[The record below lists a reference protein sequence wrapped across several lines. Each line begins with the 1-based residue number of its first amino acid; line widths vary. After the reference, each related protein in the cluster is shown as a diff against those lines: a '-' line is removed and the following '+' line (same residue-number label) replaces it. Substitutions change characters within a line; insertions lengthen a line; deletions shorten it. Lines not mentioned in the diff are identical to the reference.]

1 MRPPRTDLTGWTAAW
16 LDRSGT
22 DTLRLVD
29 GAIHAESPDDAPP
42 RPHQLTVASYDA
54 SGETLVPVATT
65 DVRLD
70 DVVTPVDLPEADLHL
85 VNAADSTFAAVRP
98 DEGSLRTMLD
108 RLGELPE
115 PLSRALVV
123 ATINQLLLLGELAPR
138 EGAAAVV
145 RALRTERNPSLVE
158 PFLSVAASISDR
170 WAAPADSPGLKE
182 ALADSAVLLAEVP
195 EHRQPALRTLAATA
209 TTDAHWAVLD
219 AAVAEAD
226 DLDLAWRATTRHAE
240 LTGYDDDAVKRLL
253 AQDPDPEAHVKQ
265 LRALA
270 AAAEVP
276 AKEQVW
282 QAMFVDHSVP
292 AGRDTLELG
301 ATFWRP
307 TQAELLRPY
316 AQRYLE
322 ELPRLTGGLLQQG
335 LVIRAMFPYGVGDE
349 VFLDGARA
357 LAEDESLGAYARNQ
371 LRAGSFTL
379 SRILAARAL

>member
-1 MRPPRTDLTGWTAAW
+1 M
-16 LDRSGT
+16 
-22 DTLRLVD
+22 
-29 GAIHAESPDDAPP
+29 
-42 RPHQLTVASYDA
+42 ASYDA

-98 DEGSLRTMLD
+98 DDGSLRTMLD

-145 RALRTERNPSLVE
+145 RALRTERNPALVE
-158 PFLSVAASISDR
+158 PFLSVAASIADR

-226 DLDLAWRATTRHAE
+226 DLDLAWRATTRRAE
-240 LTGYDDDAVKRLL
+240 LAGYDDDAVKRLL
-253 AQDPDPEAHVKQ
+253 ARDPDPEAHVKR

-270 AAAEVP
+270 AAAGGARP
-276 AKEQVW
+276 RSRSGRRCSSR
-282 QAMFVDHSVP
+282 HSVP
-292 AGRDTLELG
+292 AGRDTLDLG

-307 TQAELLRPY
+307 AQAELLRPY

-322 ELPRLTGGLLQQG
+322 ELPAAHR
-335 LVIRAMFPYGVGDE
+335 RAAPAGPRDPGDVPVRRGRRGVP
-349 VFLDGARA
+349 R
-357 LAEDESLGAYARNQ
+357 RRP
-371 LRAGSFTL
+371 RAGRGRVAAAPYAPRTSCAAGVVHAV
-379 SRILAARAL
+379 SAILARPGPR